1 MTINI
6 GNFANERNCFPKNYT
21 WILTLNGNLKNPAN
35 IKNPT
40 ILVECENPS
49 AYNYLYIPSFNRYYF
64 IENCVS
70 VRSGLWEISC
80 KCDVLQTYSTQI
92 KGNSGIVLRQK
103 NMRSKYLTDNKIALN
118 STMRVRLKA
127 FNYTFAPQKL
137 LLVVAGGGN

>member
-1 MTINI
+1 MNIKI
-6 GNFANERNCFPKNYT
+6 GNFSSAKNSFPKAIT
-21 WILTLNGNLKNPAN
+21 WSLDLTGQLKNTSS
-35 IKNPT
+35 IVNPT
-40 ILVECENPS
+40 ILVEATNPS

-64 IENCVS
+64 IEDCVS
-70 VRSGLWEISC
+70 VRTGLWEISC
-80 KCDVLQTYSTQI
+80 KCDVLQTYSSQI

-103 NMRSKYLTDNKIALN
+103 NMRSKYLTDNKISLN

>member
-1 MTINI
+1 MNIKI
-6 GNFANERNCFPKNYT
+6 GNFTNEKNAFPKNFN
-21 WILTLNGNLKNPAN
+21 WNLDLTGALKATSN
-35 IKNPT
+35 IISPT

-49 AYNYLYIPSFNRYYF
+49 SYNYLYIPSFNRYYF

-70 VRSGLWEISC
+70 VRTGLWEISC